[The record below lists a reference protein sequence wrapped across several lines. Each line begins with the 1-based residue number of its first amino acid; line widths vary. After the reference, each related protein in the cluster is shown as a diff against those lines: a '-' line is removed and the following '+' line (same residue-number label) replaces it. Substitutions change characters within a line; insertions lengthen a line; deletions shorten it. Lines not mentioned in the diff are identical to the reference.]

1 MTLEHIDLDDTINT
15 WIQKLNAL
23 VDYLNSAPGSRL
35 IIKSATKPNVDLFF
49 GKMWFDDISNTLKIY
64 DDTVQDFVDWNKF
77 FVPELKFLQKTI
89 SNDYI
94 IPADKHAVA
103 VSPEINSGVTVTI
116 SDGSILAVL

>member
-1 MTLEHIDLDDTINT
+1 MALEHIDLDDTINT

-35 IIKSATKPNVDLFF
+35 IIKSNIKPNVDLFF
-49 GKMWFDDISNTLKIY
+49 GKLWFDTNTNTLKIY
-64 DDTVQDFVDWNKF
+64 DDTVQDFIDWNRF

-89 SNDYI
+89 STDYI

>member
-23 VDYLNSAPGSRL
+23 VDYLNSAPESRL

-49 GKMWFDDISNTLKIY
+49 GKLWFDTSSNTLKIY
-64 DDTVQDFVDWNKF
+64 DDTVQGFIDWNRF

>member
-49 GKMWFDDISNTLKIY
+49 GKLWFDTSSNTLKIY

>member
-23 VDYLNSAPGSRL
+23 VDYLNTAPGSRL

-49 GKMWFDDISNTLKIY
+49 GKLWFDTSSNTLKIY
-64 DDTVQDFVDWNKF
+64 DDTVQDFIDWNRF

>member
-1 MTLEHIDLDDTINT
+1 MNLEHIDLDDTINT

-49 GKMWFDDISNTLKIY
+49 GKMWFDTSSNTLKIY
-64 DDTVQDFVDWNKF
+64 DDTVQDFIDWNRF

>member
-49 GKMWFDDISNTLKIY
+49 GKLWFDTSSNTLKIY
-64 DDTVQDFVDWNKF
+64 DDTVQDFIDWNRF